1 MYTWAAADLD
11 EVPTSSGPSLV
22 SASGQHTPQA
32 PVTPG
37 TPGPGR
43 LEVNALEL
51 GSSEE
56 DRTLKS
62 SLATS
67 LSRVA
72 ALRGTLLEGWSQ
84 RNEQTVTL
92 EQQAKGKQP
101 QLAPSPVLGPPV
113 PISSSGVEFKKGKR
127 MHKIHRSVGGKLRE
141 LLSSSTSSTSLAGDK
156 SVERL
161 ARSSI
166 DSGYGNLI
174 APRPRVQRDIPEET
188 GLGVSIGYTSTP
200 SSLPPSRPALS
211 SRHSLQIPPRGYT
224 SPFLPPELFPL
235 DINASDIRLTD
246 SEVASPDTAGPSTP
260 VGQAGR
266 VMGVGGISGT
276 GDEDETREAVG
287 RKKEGVLWGGGV
299 WEELGKTGPKIKWES
314 ESTRSKCADGRI
326 LGRP

>member
-1 MYTWAAADLD
+1 
-11 EVPTSSGPSLV
+11 
-22 SASGQHTPQA
+22 
-32 PVTPG
+32 
-37 TPGPGR
+37 
-43 LEVNALEL
+43 
-51 GSSEE
+51 
-56 DRTLKS
+56 
-62 SLATS
+62 
-67 LSRVA
+67 
-72 ALRGTLLEGWSQ
+72 
-84 RNEQTVTL
+84 VTL

-113 PISSSGVEFKKGKR
+113 PISSSGVEYKKGKR

-166 DSGYGNLI
+166 DGGYGNLI

-188 GLGVSIGYTSTP
+188 GLGVSTGSTSTP

-211 SRHSLQIPPRGYT
+211 SRHSLQVPPRGYT

-235 DINASDIRLTD
+235 DINTSDIRLTD
-246 SEVASPDTAGPSTP
+246 SDVASPDTAGPSTP

-314 ESTRSKCADGRI
+314 ESTSWDRADVRI
-326 LGRP
+326 LGRS